1 MQILSKNII
10 LILIVQVSLLLGQ
23 AVASEFLP
31 KSFSAKFEQEYVST
45 LKGKVKK
52 GNGTIDYLYPSNIRF
67 KTTLP
72 SEILFVSNGTK
83 SWYYR
88 APFIEGEEGELT
100 ETSAK
105 DGSGIFTKFFD
116 SLKNG
121 LVNNSLYTVSNTE
134 LDCKVLFTEKANKE
148 VGIKEA
154 VLKFQT
160 PVKDFQNLQSI
171 ELIFPDSKHS
181 TIKLKD
187 IKLNPSFDAK
197 NFQFIAPPKT
207 KKV

>member
-1 MQILSKNII
+1 MQVISKNII
-10 LILIVQVSLLLGQ
+10 LILIVQVSLFWGT
-23 AVASEFLP
+23 ANAKEFLP

-52 GNGTIDYLYPSNIRF
+52 GNGTIDYLYPGNIRF

-88 APFIEGEEGELT
+88 APFIEGEEGEVS

-121 LVNNSLYTVSNTE
+121 LINNSMYTVTNSE
-134 LDCKVLFTEKANKE
+134 LDCKVVFTDKSNKE
-148 VGIKEA
+148 IGVKEA
-154 VLKFQT
+154 ILKFQN
-160 PVKDFQNLQSI
+160 PAKEFQNLLSI
-171 ELIFPDSKHS
+171 ELTFPDTKHS

-187 IKLNPSFDAK
+187 IKINPNLDAK
-197 NFQFIAPPKT
+197 NFNFVPPLKT